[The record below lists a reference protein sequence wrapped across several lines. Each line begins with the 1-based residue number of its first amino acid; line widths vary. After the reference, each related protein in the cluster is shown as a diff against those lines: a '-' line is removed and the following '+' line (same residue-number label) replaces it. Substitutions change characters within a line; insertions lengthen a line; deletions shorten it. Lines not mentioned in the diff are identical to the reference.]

1 MPLNDGLF
9 HEEFSPLIYI
19 KNQLFSF
26 DSCV

>member
-1 MPLNDGLF
+1 MPLNDGLSR
-9 HEEFSPLIYI
+9 EEISPLIYI